1 MRIPPN
7 REHEVVL
14 KELGA
19 PQGWMAPYFIG
30 SSCPKE
36 DELFLEQ
43 YDSNR
48 DSHIHMGGWQS

>member
-30 SSCPKE
+30 SSCPRE

-48 DSHIHMGGWQS
+48 DSHIHMGGWQ